1 MLVYMVIVYVHIW
14 TYIYGFNQ
22 HSFFVFIYL
31 LVVLPFPQLLLT
43 VLQMNAVD
51 PVYEPQ
57 RHFIGKNV
65 SEQILKYWK
74 HNEVEKFTF
83 SRPLAHTAEIKVCSP
98 TRLESSAS
106 RTKTQHFHTSF
117 DLFNYWVVKIFYL
130 FLKNW

>member
-1 MLVYMVIVYVHIW
+1 MVLI
-14 TYIYGFNQ
+14 N
-22 HSFFVFIYL
+22 SRFFVFIYL

-98 TRLESSAS
+98 TWLE
-106 RTKTQHFHTSF
+106 
-117 DLFNYWVVKIFYL
+117 
-130 FLKNW
+130 

>member
-1 MLVYMVIVYVHIW
+1 MLVYIVLVFVHVR
-14 TYIYGFNQ
+14 TYIYGLNQ

-98 TRLESSAS
+98 SWLE
-106 RTKTQHFHTSF
+106 
-117 DLFNYWVVKIFYL
+117 
-130 FLKNW
+130 